1 MPWKLLS
8 VYFNQ
13 LSTYN
18 YPFIEVFNIGILCV
32 VQIVLARELEKK
44 KKINKFINI
53 GMKFGWIK
61 YFQTHNS
68 FHLFPYRAI
77 KLYFVLVNS
86 KLTSFITLN
95 YR

>member
-32 VQIVLARELEKK
+32 VQIILARELEKK
-44 KKINKFINI
+44 K
-53 GMKFGWIK
+53 
-61 YFQTHNS
+61 
-68 FHLFPYRAI
+68 
-77 KLYFVLVNS
+77 
-86 KLTSFITLN
+86 
-95 YR
+95 